1 MEYDE
6 VISRLESLG
15 DPARALGMARYGI
28 NSENALGVSMPAL
41 RKTAGEIGKDHD
53 LAALLWD
60 SGIHE
65 ARILA
70 CLIEEPSVVTASQAD
85 AWVEQFDSWDICD
98 QCCMNLFWQTP
109 FAYDKCFEWAGRG
122 AEFAKRAGFALIA
135 RIAWSDKSA
144 TDEQLISFLPLI
156 KREATDERN
165 FVKKAVNWA
174 LRQIG
179 KRNAALNALAIE
191 TSRELKGSDSSSA
204 RWIGSDAL
212 RELQSA
218 AVQKRLGG

>member
-6 VISRLESLG
+6 IISRLESLG

-144 TDEQLISFLPLI
+144 TDE
-156 KREATDERN
+156 RN